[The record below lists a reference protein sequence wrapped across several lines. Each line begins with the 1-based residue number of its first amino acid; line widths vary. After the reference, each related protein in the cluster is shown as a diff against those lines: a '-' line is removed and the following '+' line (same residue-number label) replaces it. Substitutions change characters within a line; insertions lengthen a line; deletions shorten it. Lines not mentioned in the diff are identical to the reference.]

1 MMDERTEAD
10 SSPTPAGE
18 MQASEKVVA
27 SREVTLREFAQVL
40 GQLMARRWLRQQSER
55 CESAESERSVNP

>member
-1 MMDERTEAD
+1 MDERTEAD
-10 SSPTPAGE
+10 SFPAPVVE
-18 MQASEKVVA
+18 KPASEKVVA
-27 SREVTLREFAQVL
+27 SREVTLHEFARVL

>member
-1 MMDERTEAD
+1 MAEKSEWE
-10 SSPTPAGE
+10 SPRRSDGNVPSD
-18 MQASEKVVA
+18 QKVVA
-27 SREVTLREFAQVL
+27 PRETVLHEFAQVL

>member
-1 MMDERTEAD
+1 MDERCEAD
-10 SSPTPAGE
+10 SPPEPAGE
-18 MQASEKVVA
+18 LQGDGKVVA
-27 SREVTLREFAQVL
+27 LREGTLREFAGVL